1 MNKEALLTSITTLSS
16 VSFARSGGPGGQNVN
31 KVNTKVYISIPI
43 EQLCG
48 ISPEEKDR
56 IRNRLSNRITEPD
69 TLFINVDD
77 ERSQLRN
84 REIAEKRLFD
94 LIVQAAAPI
103 KVRRPTKPGKAARL
117 KRMAEKKIRSIHKSG
132 RRTPTNTE

>member
-1 MNKEALLTSITTLSS
+1 MNKEALLNSITTLAS

-31 KVNTKVYISIPI
+31 KVNTKVYISIPVD
-43 EQLCG
+43 LLG
-48 ISPEEKDR
+48 GLSPEEKDR
-56 IRNRLSNRITEPD
+56 IRSRLSNRITEPD
-69 TLFINVDD
+69 SLFINVDD

-94 LIVQAAAPI
+94 LIVQAAAPV
-103 KVRRPTKPGKAARL
+103 KVRRPTKPSKASRV

-132 RRTPTNTE
+132 RRSPANTE